1 MHSRGNYLRISTDC
15 RERLRGASL
24 KPWFWEEVMAELR
37 ITLIALI
44 AAAGLS
50 LPAAAGDSARG
61 AVLYKE
67 CAGCHAPQRL
77 LMGPPHCGVIG
88 RKAATIEGYSYS
100 DTLREA
106 GIVWDE
112 PHLHEFLT
120 FPIMYMPGT
129 KMGFAGMFDEND
141 RNDVIAFLKSER
153 APDSPA
159 CQPGADPA
167 PPAGAATGELGATP
181 AGSSGAQGS
190 R

>member
-1 MHSRGNYLRISTDC
+1 MTRRRTAFFVLIATVGLSASALAGDAV
-15 RERLRGASL
+15 RGAL
-24 KPWFWEEVMAELR
+24 
-37 ITLIALI
+37 
-44 AAAGLS
+44 
-50 LPAAAGDSARG
+50 
-61 AVLYKE
+61 LYKE
-67 CAGCHAPQRL
+67 CAGCHAPQRM

-88 RKAATIEGYSYS
+88 RKAATVEGYAYS

-106 GIVWDE
+106 GIVWDD

-153 APDSPA
+153 APNAPA

-167 PPAGAATGELGATP
+167 PPPGTVTGEIGASAAGATP
-181 AGSSGAQGS
+181 AERAVSP
-190 R
+190 